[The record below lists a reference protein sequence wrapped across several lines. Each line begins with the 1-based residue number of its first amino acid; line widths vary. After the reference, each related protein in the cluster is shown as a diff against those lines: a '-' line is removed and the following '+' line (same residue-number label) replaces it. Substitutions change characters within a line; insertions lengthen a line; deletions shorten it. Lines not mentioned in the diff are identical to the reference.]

1 MPTERISIT
10 PQNMTIRTAGGGVAF
25 STDYKYIKTDPAGNM
40 RLTPVAASP
49 INYAYGSWAPGSQSQ
64 ILIESHS
71 GVSILAAQ
79 GDRTQGMDLYAPF
92 AFPADGNLILGPI
105 PRFIY
110 FVGNP
115 NGPADG
121 YNTDPATQ
129 QIYATVYS
137 GSRYVGTIRITAHP
151 IFNPSTA
158 QQMGIGWSAYM
169 RSSES
174 YYNDTGIIHSVPVYK
189 GEKLRLY
196 RSGGLNFGTFN
207 VINAG
212 FLRFFFNS
220 GTSTI
225 GLRVTA

>member
-1 MPTERISIT
+1 MATERISIT
-10 PQNMTIRTAGGGVAF
+10 PQNMTVRDAGGGVAF

-64 ILIESHS
+64 IIIESHS
-71 GVSILAAQ
+71 GVTMLSAL
-79 GDRTQGMDLYAPF
+79 GDRTQGMDLYAPY

-105 PRFIY
+105 PRFLY
-110 FVGNP
+110 TVGNP
-115 NGPADG
+115 AGPSEG
-121 YNTDPATQ
+121 NNTDPASQ
-129 QIYATVYS
+129 PIFATAYS
-137 GSRYVGTIRITAHP
+137 GGRYIGTIRLTTHP
-151 IFNPSTA
+151 IFNPSSG
-158 QQMGIGWSAYM
+158 QQQGIGWTAYM

-174 YYNDTGIIHSVPVYK
+174 YYNDTGIIHSVPVYR

-196 RSGGLNFGTFN
+196 RSGPLNFASYT
-207 VINAG
+207 VIERGA
-212 FLRFFFNS
+212 LRFFFNS